1 MSILWAISYSV
12 CANGYPCI
20 LRCSTIPKF
29 YAGDGLNFIM
39 NLLQVFLVILGCFS
53 VDYVNAQT
61 GKFFF
66 FLAHLSH
73 WLMVGYCDHL
83 MSVVRRALS
92 SSTVIYIKGNLL
104 LNYILADF
112 F

>member
-1 MSILWAISYSV
+1 M
-12 CANGYPCI
+12 
-20 LRCSTIPKF
+20 
-29 YAGDGLNFIM
+29 
-39 NLLQVFLVILGCFS
+39 ILGCFS
-53 VDYVNAQT
+53 VAYVNAQT

-73 WLMVGYCDHL
+73 WLMVGYCDHF

-92 SSTVIYIKGNLL
+92 SSTVIYMKGNLL

-112 F
+112 LQNLAKMILI